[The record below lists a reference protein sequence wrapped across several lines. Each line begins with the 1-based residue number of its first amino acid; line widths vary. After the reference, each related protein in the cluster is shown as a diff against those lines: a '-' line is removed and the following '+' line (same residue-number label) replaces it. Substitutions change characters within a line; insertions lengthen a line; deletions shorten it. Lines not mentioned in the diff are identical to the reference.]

1 MFQPDQERE
10 LTAEKISSS
19 ESLRL
24 FLVQLSSWLITVLS
38 QIELTEQTLENL
50 EKLDEQLKES
60 SVVVYGYHATVFDA
74 VILPILLSSHLDN
87 VDKMLAPIT
96 ITHYQGLNRIFL
108 ALISFLTNTEFL
120 PVIRKKDEANYSGEL
135 KRQLLKQLI
144 ETTRKHLSLPR
155 SIYGVAPMSTRTKVL
170 QSDSVNPG
178 FAKVA
183 QKHQVPLMPIAF
195 SKDERNKLT
204 MSVGEIMPYPDL
216 NNIDQAVQTYMNSLA
231 QMIPK
236 KFRGDYK

>member
-1 MFQPDQERE
+1 MSQANQEHE
-10 LTAEKISSS
+10 LTSEKISSS

-24 FLVQLSSWLITVLS
+24 FLVQLSTWLITVLS
-38 QIELTEQTLENL
+38 QIELTPQTLENL

-74 VILPILLSSHLDN
+74 VILPILLSNHLDN
-87 VDKMLAPIT
+87 VDKMLAPIA

-108 ALISFLTNTEFL
+108 TLISFLSNAEFI
-120 PVIRKKDEANYSGEL
+120 PVIRKRDEANYSDEL
-135 KRQLLKQLI
+135 KRKLLKQLI
-144 ETTRKHLSLPR
+144 KTTREHLSLPG
-155 SIYGVAPMSTRTKVL
+155 SIYGVAPMSTRTKIL
-170 QSDSVNPG
+170 QSESVNPG

-195 SKDERNKLT
+195 SKTDNNKLT

-216 NNIDQAVQTYMNSLA
+216 DNINQAVQIYMNSLA
-231 QMIPK
+231 QIIPK
-236 KFRGDYK
+236 EFRGDYK